1 MKKVLKSSLLVLFLT
16 SVFTVNAQKYAIE
29 GGYVN
34 TVRYGSSAS
43 STYFKGGQ
51 LGVTANFDLKNNFSL
66 LTGALY
72 AFVYSDKLQKYTS
85 PDSVNYKTMGH
96 FLNIPLRLRYSLP
109 INKNLKVF
117 GYVGPNISIGLSQT
131 QKVAS
136 TFAGVTSGN
145 YDLYKDAL
153 LNRLNFQLGAGGG
166 VQWKNYQLK
175 SGYDWGVN
183 NLNKK
188 STGNFYQKG
197 WYVSFA
203 YEF

>member
-1 MKKVLKSSLLVLFLT
+1 MKTVLKISLFVLFFA
-16 SVFTVNAQKYAIE
+16 SAFTVNAQKYAIE

-34 TVRYGSSAS
+34 TVRYGSSVS
-43 STYFKGGQ
+43 STYFNGGQ

-72 AFVYSDKLQKYTS
+72 SFVYSDKMQRYTS
-85 PDSVNYKTMGH
+85 QDSVSYKTMGH
-96 FLNIPLRLRYSLP
+96 FLNIPLRIRYSLP

-117 GYVGPNISIGLSQT
+117 GYAGPNINIGLSQT
-131 QKVAS
+131 QKIAS
-136 TFAGVTSGN
+136 TYSGITSGN

-153 LNRLNFQLGAGGG
+153 LSRLNFQLGAGGG
-166 VQWKNYQLK
+166 VQWKKYQLK

-188 STGNFYQKG
+188 NTGNVLQKG